1 MERKSYIDY
10 MKGIAIIGV
19 IIIHIATERLGDY
32 SNTSDL
38 VIYELFYATAR
49 FSVPFFFMVTG
60 YLMLDSGRD
69 LPIKK
74 VYSKYILRIIVAA
87 FVYGLLYKVLRVI
100 LDDGFNGIGSFIKDY
115 LLEFVTGKLEF
126 HFWYVYAIIGVYIAL
141 PILRAFI
148 KSSDR
153 KLIEYFLL
161 VWVIVN
167 VLLVDPVYVALVV
180 LLSFCRTVRGIL
192 GLSCVRIL
200 SS

>member
-38 VIYELFYATAR
+38 VIYELFYAMAR

-87 FVYGLLYKVLRVI
+87 FVYGLLYKILRVI
-100 LDDGFNGIGSFIKDY
+100 LDDGFNGIGNFIKDY
-115 LLEFVTGKLEF
+115 LLEFATGKLEF

-167 VLLVDPVYVALVV
+167 VLLV
-180 LLSFCRTVRGIL
+180 IL
-192 GLSCVRIL
+192 IKNLMKIKNIFHK
-200 SS
+200 